1 MVQPPPPT
9 HTLTTVPGSLKC
21 WLFCF
26 SVSLLFFFLS
36 TLKISSHLIWSDQST
51 RKKGKTW
58 NNCRGTCGKIRLFS
72 NNWNDVLRK
81 LFWSGWFLFPII
93 CHLLPFPAQV
103 GRQQKEDGLRDLEDA
118 CRIYSINPFCWAGI
132 PFRGSKARKGNNRR
146 RNVYFYISLH
156 SKNSPSTS

>member
-1 MVQPPPPT
+1 MVQPPPHT

-58 NNCRGTCGKIRLFS
+58 NNCRGTCGKIRPFS

-81 LFWSGWFLFPII
+81 LFWRGWFLFPII
-93 CHLLPFPAQV
+93 CHLMPFPAQV